1 MTSGILDVSKPK
13 TCDTSLMVGE
23 RLFKRVAH
31 ASLTLDAFS
40 VVSEIVMLT
49 ELN

>member
-23 RLFKRVAH
+23 RLCNRATQ
-31 ASLTLDAFS
+31 ASSTLAAFS
-40 VVSEIVMLT
+40 VVIEIVIVT
-49 ELN
+49 EFS